1 MPPFPQRG
9 ASLIEL
15 MVGILIG
22 LIATV
27 AILRTFAVAEVLK
40 RNATGVAEAQ
50 QTGLLAQFTLASE
63 IANAGSGVAAAA
75 PELGTCPDT
84 GDIRTSLRP
93 IPVLITSG
101 ADANTPD
108 SVVVVHGAGNGHA
121 AAVRFAADAPAGSGY
136 RVQSPFGLA
145 ANDLVVAISLTGSCA
160 LTTVANVSPPDGDG
174 VVDIVHSGAA
184 DAFPATSRL
193 LTLGPRGRA
202 VRARYDVSD
211 TTLRSLDLLTPGAI
225 PNPLASDV
233 INFKAQYGVDTD
245 GDGFLDA
252 WMSAANP
259 PWKPP
264 NVLAAPVADLQRI
277 KAIRIGFIM
286 RSETFDRGLTMRRNW
301 VLFDCAA
308 TDKTQCQG
316 RLTGSLPSGWRY
328 RVYETVIPL
337 RNSIWNASP

>member
-1 MPPFPQRG
+1 MRPLRHRG
-9 ASLIEL
+9 VSLIEL
-15 MVGILIG
+15 MVGILVG
-22 LIATV
+22 LVATV
-27 AILRTFAVAEVLK
+27 AILRTFAVAEALK

-50 QTGLLAQFTLASE
+50 QAGLLAQFTLASE

-101 ADANTPD
+101 VGANTPD
-108 SVVVVHGAGNGHA
+108 SLVVIHGAANGHA
-121 AAVRFAADAPAGSGY
+121 ASIRFDADAPAGGGY
-136 RVQSPFGLA
+136 RVQTPFGLA
-145 ANDLVVAISLTGSCA
+145 ANDLVVAASLTGSCV
-160 LTTVANVSPPDGDG
+160 LTTVTAVSPPDGDG

-193 LTLGPRGRA
+193 VNLGPRNRA
-202 VRARYDVSD
+202 VRVRYDVSD
-211 TTLRSLDLLTPGAI
+211 ATLRSVDLLTPGAV

-233 INFKAQYGVDTD
+233 INLKAQYGVDTD

-252 WMSAANP
+252 WVSAATP
-259 PWKPP
+259 PWDPP
-264 NVLAAPVADLQRI
+264 SVLTAPVAMIGRI
-277 KAIRIGFIM
+277 KAIRIGFIV
-286 RSETFDRGLTMRRNW
+286 RSETFDRELTLRHNW

-308 TDKTQCQG
+308 ADKTQCQG